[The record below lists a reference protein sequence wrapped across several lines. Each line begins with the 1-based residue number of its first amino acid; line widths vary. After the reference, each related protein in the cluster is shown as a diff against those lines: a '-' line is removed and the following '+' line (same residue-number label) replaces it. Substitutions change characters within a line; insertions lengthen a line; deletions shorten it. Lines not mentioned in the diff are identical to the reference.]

1 MPTRGHCLCRAIAY
15 EFDGEPRW
23 VAHCHCDSCRRAN
36 SAAVAT
42 YLCVEIEQFKYL
54 QGEPAVFESSAGVRR
69 YFCPRCG
76 SPMAYTADRYP
87 GEVHLHIGTLADPNQ
102 FAPRAH
108 IFVGEQL
115 SWFDTADDLRRFEKL
130 GRKGVEPVRRGPR
143 PAAAPSSLHSTGS

>member
-15 EFDGEPRW
+15 EFDGAPKW
-23 VAHCHCDSCRRAN
+23 VAYCHCESCRRAV

-42 YLCVEIEQFKYL
+42 YLGVGLDQFRYL
-54 QGEPAVFESSAGVRR
+54 QGQPAAYESSPGVRR
-69 YFCPRCG
+69 FFCPRCG

-108 IFVGEQL
+108 VFVGEQL
-115 SWFDTADDLRRFEKL
+115 SWFETADDLRRYETL
-130 GRKGVEPVRRGPR
+130 GGKGVAPVRTGPR
-143 PAAAPSSLHSTGS
+143 PLTPPAAHPAGS